1 MQEFHSLQ
9 SAPQAKNLRQIPE
22 FITGCRGALV
32 LGALVV
38 GIVVAATQLP
48 ANSSAMAS
56 VPQVSSQSQTLPIA
70 NQASVNPPVVLA
82 DVEAQPK
89 RKSVMP
95 VAQSILRGMA
105 SWYGRV
111 RNGHKTASGE
121 IFDSEALTA
130 CHRTLPFG
138 TMVKVTNLVNGQS
151 VTVRINDRGVLNPDR
166 VIDLSSGAAD
176 RIGMLRSGV
185 APVRLEV
192 VARTVEEARVSIPLR

>member
-1 MQEFHSLQ
+1 MQEIHSLQ
-9 SAPQAKNLRQIPE
+9 SAPQAKNPRHIPE
-22 FITGCRGALV
+22 FITGCRGALILGV
-32 LGALVV
+32 LVL
-38 GIVVAATQLP
+38 GIVVTATRLP
-48 ANSSAMAS
+48 ANSLAS
-56 VPQVSSQSQTLPIA
+56 VPQLPSQPQTLPMVSQSA
-70 NQASVNPPVVLA
+70 APVMLA
-82 DVEAQPK
+82 DVQVQPR
-89 RKSVMP
+89 RKSVLP

-105 SWYGRV
+105 SWYGQV

-138 TMVKVTNLVNGQS
+138 TMVKVTNLKNGQT

-192 VARTVEEARVSIPLR
+192 VARTVEEARVRMPLQ